1 MRAHIIENGV
11 IINTIEVDSLDFMPG
26 LVAAV
31 AGEGIGWSYDG
42 QTFTPPPTPP
52 TPAPTVPQFVSRAQ
66 GKAALIAAG
75 LWPSVLAYVNAIAD
89 PTDKALAEVAL
100 NDTQEWR
107 RDSIFLGSCAS
118 ALGLT
123 EAQLDQLFIDAA
135 GIVF

>member
-1 MRAHIIENGV
+1 MKLLIQSGRV
-11 IINTIEVDSLDFMPG
+11 IGTATNDYPGPEAAMPAPEDFDPAKMALYRVVDEVLT
-26 LVAAV
+26 L
-31 AGEGIGWSYDG
+31 
-42 QTFTPPPTPP
+42 PPP
-52 TPAPTVPQFVSRAQ
+52 ASISRAQ

-75 LWPSVLAYVNAIAD
+75 LWPGVLSYVAAIAD
-89 PTDKALAEVAL
+89 PTDKTLAEVAL

-107 RDSIFLGSCAS
+107 RDSIFLGSYAS

>member
-1 MRAHIIENGV
+1 MRAHIIDAG
-11 IINTIEVDSLDFMPG
+11 IISNTIEVDSLDFMPG

-42 QTFTPPPTPP
+42 QTFTPPPAPP
-52 TPAPTVPQFVSRAQ
+52 APAPTVPQSVSRAQ

-75 LWPSVLAYVNAIAD
+75 LWPSVLAYVDAIAD

-107 RDSIFLGSCAS
+107 RDSLFLNSAAT
-118 ALGLT
+118 ALGMT
-123 EAQLDQLFIDAA
+123 AAQLDQLFVDAS